1 MYAVD
6 AGLARMQAQEITW
19 RKSLIAYIY
28 PPQKG
33 SDFVAGIMLDEI
45 DKKILNAIQI
55 DFPLVHRPF
64 EDIGKSMGLEEKEVI
79 SRIKR
84 LQEKGAIR
92 RIGPII
98 STKKTGGMSTLVAMK
113 VPSDRVEE
121 VAMIINE
128 YEEVSHNYLRPSNFN
143 IWFTVSAESKERLDD
158 ILKEI
163 TGKTNCELRNLP
175 TKRLFKIGVKF
186 NIK

>member
-1 MYAVD
+1 MCPH
-6 AGLARMQAQEITW
+6 QE
-19 RKSLIAYIY
+19 
-28 PPQKG
+28 G
-33 SDFVAGIMLDEI
+33 SDIVALSKVLLDDI

-55 DFPLVHRPF
+55 DFPLVNKPF
-64 EDIGKSMGLEEKEVI
+64 EMVGKSLGMEEKEVI

-84 LQEKGAIR
+84 LQEEGAIR

-113 VPSDRVEE
+113 VPSGRVDE
-121 VAMIINE
+121 VALIINE
-128 YEEVSHNYLRPSNFN
+128 YEEVSHNYLRPSDFN
-143 IWFTVSAESKERLDD
+143 IWFTVSAESTRRLDE

-163 TGKTNCELRNLP
+163 TMKTGCALRNLP

>member
-1 MYAVD
+1 MC
-6 AGLARMQAQEITW
+6 L
-19 RKSLIAYIY
+19 
-28 PPQKG
+28 KG
-33 SDFVAGIMLDEI
+33 SDLMSQSRVLLDEI
-45 DKKILNAIQI
+45 DKKILNSIQL

-64 EDIGKSMGLEEKEVI
+64 DELGKSLGIGEEEII

-84 LQEKGAIR
+84 LQKDKAIR

-98 STKKTGGMSTLVAMK
+98 STKKTGGVSTLVAMK
-113 VPSDRVEE
+113 VPPGKVDE
-121 VAMIINE
+121 VAALINK

-143 IWFTVSAESKERLDD
+143 LWFTLSVESEERLDE
-158 ILKEI
+158 ILKELTEK
-163 TGKTNCELRNLP
+163 TGCELRNLP

>member
-1 MYAVD
+1 MCPH
-6 AGLARMQAQEITW
+6 QEG
-19 RKSLIAYIY
+19 R
-28 PPQKG
+28 
-33 SDFVAGIMLDEI
+33 DFVARIFLDDI

-55 DFPLVHRPF
+55 DFPLVKKPF
-64 EDIGKSMGLEEKEVI
+64 EMLGKNLGMEEKEVI

-84 LQEKGAIR
+84 LQEDGAIR

-113 VPSDRVEE
+113 VPSERVEE
-121 VAMIINE
+121 VALVINE

-143 IWFTVSAESKERLDD
+143 IWFTVSAESKEKLDE
-158 ILKEI
+158 ILEEI
-163 TGKTNCELRNLP
+163 AGKTKCEMRNLP